1 MIKVLERVRLEEIYL
16 NIMKYVYDKHIAN
29 VSLMG
34 KKLKA
39 NPLKT
44 GTREGFCCPHY
55 FSTQHLKH

>member
-1 MIKVLERVRLEEIYL
+1 MIKVLERVRLEKIYL
-16 NIMKYVYDKHIAN
+16 NIIKYVYDEHIAN

-44 GTREGFCCPHY
+44 GTREGFC
-55 FSTQHLKH
+55 